1 MKREFKK
8 TLRCLPDN
16 DGWPQGL
23 IDLVNLHLDAFHT
36 ELGEFYMDSRAA
48 GGAAIAE
55 GGSRDEIKRAL
66 VPLLLLSKDKEIE
79 PRHKQTCRFVFSHAP
94 SSFPPLLVC
103 RASAS
108 VACCSSHFPI
118 PVFKKTKA

>member
-1 MKREFKK
+1 MKRKFKK

-66 VPLLLLSKDKEIE
+66 VPLLLLSKDKEME

-108 VACCSSHFPI
+108 AACCSPLSP
-118 PVFKKTKA
+118 PVFTKN

>member
-66 VPLLLLSKDKEIE
+66 VPLLLLSKDKEID

-108 VACCSSHFPI
+108 AACCSPLSP
-118 PVFKKTKA
+118 PVFTKN

>member
-36 ELGEFYMDSRAA
+36 ELGEFYMDSRSA

-108 VACCSSHFPI
+108 AACCSPLSP
-118 PVFKKTKA
+118 PVFTKN

>member
-1 MKREFKK
+1 MKREFEE

-108 VACCSSHFPI
+108 AACCSPLSP
-118 PVFKKTKA
+118 PVFTKN

>member
-66 VPLLLLSKDKEIE
+66 VSRLLLSKDKEIIE
-79 PRHKQTCRFVFSHAP
+79 PRYKQTCRFCV
-94 SSFPPLLVC
+94 
-103 RASAS
+103 
-108 VACCSSHFPI
+108 
-118 PVFKKTKA
+118 